1 MGFGSDNLLLNS
13 YRLSYLEDAVN
24 APDGGFPTMTT
35 GLTAAAPE
43 NTLRQD
49 LKMNDLRGW
58 MPNAPLLMC
67 GGDEDPTVFYFDT
80 ELMQSY
86 WTAHVPAGAVSVLDV
101 DAAPT
106 AGDT

>member
-1 MGFGSDNLLLNS
+1 
-13 YRLSYLEDAVN
+13 
-24 APDGGFPTMTT
+24 
-35 GLTAAAPE
+35 
-43 NTLRQD
+43 
-49 LKMNDLRGW
+49 MNDLRGW

-106 AGDT
+106 AGDTYASLQSAFAAAKALVASAAVLPPERPTAGMRQCLRTTMSG